1 MGFAVV
7 ADEVRNLAQRSA
19 EAAKSTSQLI
29 AESIQNAESGAK
41 QVDSVSGAIGGIT
54 ESVNRVKVLIEEVSM
69 ASKQQSQGFEQIS
82 GAVSQME
89 KVTQTIAATAEESAA
104 AGQELTSQARRARTQ
119 VSKLQLVI
127 GGGAAGGATSPA
139 HEPMAPAARSIPSVT
154 KTTEIK
160 PQPSVSANKVQGWD
174 EDDDDFFSKT
184 GTDF

>member
-29 AESIQNAESGAK
+29 AESIQNAESGTK
-41 QVDSVSGAIGGIT
+41 QVDHVSSAIGGIT

-69 ASKQQSQGFEQIS
+69 ASKQQSQGFDQIS

-127 GGGAAGGATSPA
+127 GGGAAAPAQESPTPA
-139 HEPMAPAARSIPSVT
+139 SRMAPSLSRTA
-154 KTTEIK
+154 EIK
-160 PQPSVSANKVQGWD
+160 PQTSTSASKVQGWD
-174 EDDDDFFSKT
+174 EDDDDFFTKT